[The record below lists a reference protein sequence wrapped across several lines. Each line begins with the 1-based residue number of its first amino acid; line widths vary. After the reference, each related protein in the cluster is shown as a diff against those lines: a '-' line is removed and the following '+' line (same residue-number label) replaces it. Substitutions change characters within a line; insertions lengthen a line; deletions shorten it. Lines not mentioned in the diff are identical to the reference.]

1 MGNGNGSANTALTVT
16 GDPGD
21 ILYKLV
27 VEGDVSKFSPS
38 QQAEYYTK
46 VCESLGLNPLT
57 KPFDYIVLNGK
68 KVLYAKKDATEQL
81 RKING
86 VSVEDMSGKEDDGL
100 YIVTV
105 KVKDRDGRT
114 DMATGV
120 IPIIGQKGEMKANTM
135 MKAETKAK
143 RRATLSICG
152 LGILDESEIEDIKAA
167 EEKPLEVAEKKI
179 GEIEKALKTISAA
192 KTAGEIEKYEKMIAT
207 RIWTDEELVKL
218 NELIEVKRAEFGGGH
233 ESAN

>member
-1 MGNGNGSANTALTVT
+1 MANGNGSAMTVASNNP
-16 GDPGD
+16 DEL
-21 ILYKLV
+21 IYKLV

-38 QQAEYYTK
+38 QQTEYYTK

-81 RKING
+81 RRRYG
-86 VSVEDMSGKEDDGL
+86 VSVEDMTGKDVDGI
-100 YIVTV
+100 YVVTV
-105 KVKDRDGRT
+105 KVRDKEGRT
-114 DMATGV
+114 DMATGAV
-120 IPIIGQKGEMKANTM
+120 PVLGQKGEMLCNSM

-167 EEKPLEVAEKKI
+167 EEKPLEIIEKKAGDI
-179 GEIEKALKTISAA
+179 QQALKAISAA
-192 KTAGEIEKYEKMIAT
+192 KIITEIEKYEKMIAT
-207 RIWTDEELVKL
+207 RTWTEEELVNL
-218 NELIEVKRAEFGGGH
+218 HELIEAKKAELGGDH